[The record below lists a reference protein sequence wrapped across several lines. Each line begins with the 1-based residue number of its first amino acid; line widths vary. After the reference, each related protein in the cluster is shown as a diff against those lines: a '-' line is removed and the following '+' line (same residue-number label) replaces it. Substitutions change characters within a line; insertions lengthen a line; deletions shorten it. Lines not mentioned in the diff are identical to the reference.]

1 MIARSRRPAS
11 ATASSTGAGIGSSPR
26 AGRTSAVVSRPSAA
40 ASISAWVAPLV
51 HSRPKL
57 VGCTLSPLTRAI
69 TGAPLSGSATGLDR
83 DPAAHPAVGARR
95 PRQRGPS
102 GHARRAPPP
111 GCARCARRCVARW
124 VLQAQEHEP
133 GDERAHHVE
142 PEEHPERIG
151 GRLGVAD
158 VGGAQH
164 DVDEHA
170 AERADRTRE
179 PDQRPGHGAR
189 PGGLL
194 LAAESSRP
202 CALAS
207 KIDGIILYV
216 DPLPRPD
223 RMNSRMKPTT

>member
-1 MIARSRRPAS
+1 ML
-11 ATASSTGAGIGSSPR
+11 AG
-26 AGRTSAVVSRPSAA
+26 V
-40 ASISAWVAPLV
+40 
-51 HSRPKL
+51 
-57 VGCTLSPLTRAI
+57 
-69 TGAPLSGSATGLDR
+69 
-83 DPAAHPAVGARR
+83 
-95 PRQRGPS
+95 
-102 GHARRAPPP
+102 
-111 GCARCARRCVARW
+111 CALGV
-124 VLQAQEHEP
+124 QAKEYEP

-170 AERADRTRE
+170 TISA
-179 PDQRPGHGAR
+179 PDMVRDQ
-189 PGGLL
+189 
-194 LAAESSRP
+194 AAFSSRLRSSRP